1 MKSDISEMLNEKF
14 SETAARTQL
23 ESIME
28 NLSTVSDSL
37 QWVKTLQDTGMTES
51 LKGLVYLIANLRSVL
66 TEDMLNGIASM
77 LNSILEILSKVSDPQ
92 VVEGLVSLLDGISSG
107 KLSKEPRIH
116 GTFSL
121 LGELK
126 DPEVEAGLAVAIN
139 MLKGLG
145 KIGKH

>member
-1 MKSDISEMLNEKF
+1 MTGDISDILNDKF
-14 SETAARTQL
+14 SEPAARTQL
-23 ESIME
+23 KSIVE

-37 QWVKTLQDTGMTES
+37 QWIKTLQDTGMAES
-51 LKGLVYLIANLRSVL
+51 LKGLVYMIANLRSIL
-66 TEDMLNGIASM
+66 TEDMLNGVASM
-77 LNSILEILSKVSDPQ
+77 LNSILEVLSKVSDPQ
-92 VVEGLVSLLDGISSG
+92 VVDGLVSLLDGISSG
-107 KLSKEPRIH
+107 KLSQEPKIH

>member
-1 MKSDISEMLNEKF
+1 MTNNSNDILNEKF
-14 SETAARTQL
+14 SDPAARMQL
-23 ESIME
+23 ESIIG
-28 NLSTVSDSL
+28 NLSTVADSL
-37 QWVKTLQDTGMTES
+37 QWLKTLQDTGMSDS
-51 LKGLVYLIANLRSVL
+51 LKGLAYLLANLRSIL
-66 TEDMLNGIASM
+66 TEDMLNGVASM
-77 LNSILEILSKVSDPQ
+77 LNSILEVLSKISDPQ

-107 KLSKEPRIH
+107 KLSQEPKIH

>member
-1 MKSDISEMLNEKF
+1 MTNNSNDILNEKF
-14 SETAARTQL
+14 SDPAAKMQL
-23 ESIME
+23 ESIIG
-28 NLSTVSDSL
+28 NLSTVADSL
-37 QWVKTLQDTGMTES
+37 QWLKTLQDTGMSDS
-51 LKGLVYLIANLRSVL
+51 LKGLAYLLANLRSIL
-66 TEDMLNGIASM
+66 TEDMLNGVASM
-77 LNSILEILSKVSDPQ
+77 LNSILEVLSKISDPQ

-107 KLSKEPRIH
+107 KLSQEPKIH

>member
-1 MKSDISEMLNEKF
+1 MTSNISEMLNEKF
-14 SETAARTQL
+14 SETAASAQL

-28 NLSTVSDSL
+28 NLSTVSGSL
-37 QWVKTLQDTGMTES
+37 QWIKTLHDTGMTES
-51 LKGLVYLIANLRSVL
+51 LKGLVYLIANLSSVL

>member
-92 VVEGLVSLLDGISSG
+92 VVEGIVSLLDGISSG